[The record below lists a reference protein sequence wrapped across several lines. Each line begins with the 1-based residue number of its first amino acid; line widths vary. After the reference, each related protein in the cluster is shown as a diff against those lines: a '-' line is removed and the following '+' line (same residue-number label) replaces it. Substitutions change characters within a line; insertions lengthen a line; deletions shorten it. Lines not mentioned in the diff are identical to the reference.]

1 MSEQVDFDAAFGETE
16 VSTDDV
22 IEVAESQEEVP
33 AGDESTDVVAEAE
46 DGVPLTD
53 GEPAETEVAAE
64 AAPAVETPVAETPAP
79 VVEQP
84 QQMPQIDPKYLAQ
97 AIAEEQ
103 ERRQRE
109 AQATQQEQK
118 QEKEVS
124 YEDFLTEEQKAS
136 IKLMDTEWSEVAGP
150 VHALIN
156 AHVQAALAKQEKQV
170 LAQVQQRLAPI
181 EQVTAQS
188 QEALYWSTIQAS
200 HPDFREAAAAIPEW
214 IEKQPKLVQPALRT
228 AYERGTAEQVI
239 ELLDTYKQAI
249 GTTGAAPAQP
259 ASSAA
264 QVPPKAV
271 PQEALAATLAP
282 PTAQRSKMAPSR
294 DPNDAE
300 AAFVEAF
307 GS

>member
-1 MSEQVDFDAAFGETE
+1 MSEQEDFAAAFGADENTLVE
-16 VSTDDV
+16 AVEPQDEAPV
-22 IEVAESQEEVP
+22 EEVAAVEEAPV
-33 AGDESTDVVAEAE
+33 
-46 DGVPLTD
+46 DGVPLT
-53 GEPAETEVAAE
+53 EAVAEE
-64 AAPAVETPVAETPAP
+64 PVAEEAPGEVVDETPAP
-79 VVEQP
+79 VQEAP
-84 QQMPQIDPKYLAQ
+84 QVPQIDPKFLAQ

-109 AQATQQEQK
+109 AQAAQEQ
-118 QEKEVS
+118 QQPEKEVS
-124 YEDFLTEEQKAS
+124 YEDFLTEQDKAA

-156 AHVQAALAKQEKQV
+156 AHVKAALAAQEKQV

-214 IEKQPKLVQPALRT
+214 IEKQPKLVQPALRA
-228 AYERGTAEQVI
+228 AYDRGTAEQVI

-271 PQEALAATLAP
+271 PKAALDATLAP
-282 PTAQRSKMAPSR
+282 PTAQRSKMAASR
-294 DPNDAE
+294 DPNDAD
-300 AAFVEAF
+300 AAFLEAF

>member
-1 MSEQVDFDAAFGETE
+1 MSEQEDFAAAFGADENTPVE
-16 VSTDDV
+16 AV
-22 IEVAESQEEVP
+22 ESQDEAPVEEQAAVE
-33 AGDESTDVVAEAE
+33 ESPV
-46 DGVPLTD
+46 DGVPLT
-53 GEPAETEVAAE
+53 EAAAEETVVEEAPAEV
-64 AAPAVETPVAETPAP
+64 VDETSAP
-79 VVEQP
+79 VQEAP
-84 QQMPQIDPKYLAQ
+84 QVPQIDPKFLAQ

-109 AQATQQEQK
+109 AQAAQERQQP
-118 QEKEVS
+118 EKEVS
-124 YEDFLTEEQKAS
+124 YEDFLTEQDKAA

-156 AHVQAALAKQEKQV
+156 AHVKAALAAQEKQV

-214 IEKQPKLVQPALRT
+214 IERQPKLVQPALRA
-228 AYERGTAEQVI
+228 AYDRGTAEQVI

-271 PQEALAATLAP
+271 PKATLDATLAP
-282 PTAQRSKMAPSR
+282 PTAQRSKMAASR

-300 AAFVEAF
+300 AAFMEAF

>member
-1 MSEQVDFDAAFGETE
+1 MSEQEDFAAAFGADENTPVE
-16 VSTDDV
+16 AVEPQDEAPV
-22 IEVAESQEEVP
+22 EEVAAVEDAQV
-33 AGDESTDVVAEAE
+33 
-46 DGVPLTD
+46 DGVPLT
-53 GEPAETEVAAE
+53 EAVAEE
-64 AAPAVETPVAETPAP
+64 PVAEEAPVEVVDETPAP
-79 VVEQP
+79 VQEAP
-84 QQMPQIDPKYLAQ
+84 QVPQIDPKFLAQ

-109 AQATQQEQK
+109 AQAAQEQ
-118 QEKEVS
+118 QQPEKEVS
-124 YEDFLTEEQKAS
+124 YEDFLTEQDKAA

-156 AHVQAALAKQEKQV
+156 AHVKAALAAQEKQV

-214 IEKQPKLVQPALRT
+214 IEKQPKLVQPALRA
-228 AYERGTAEQVI
+228 AYDRGTAEQVI

-271 PQEALAATLAP
+271 PKAALDATLAP
-282 PTAQRSKMAPSR
+282 PTAQRSKMAASR
-294 DPNDAE
+294 DPNDAD
-300 AAFVEAF
+300 AAFMEAF

>member
-1 MSEQVDFDAAFGETE
+1 MSEQEDFAAAFGADENTLTE
-16 VSTDDV
+16 AVEPQDEAPV
-22 IEVAESQEEVP
+22 EEVAAVEDAPV
-33 AGDESTDVVAEAE
+33 
-46 DGVPLTD
+46 DGVPLT
-53 GEPAETEVAAE
+53 EAVAEEPIAEEAPAEV
-64 AAPAVETPVAETPAP
+64 VDETPVPAQ
-79 VVEQP
+79 EAP
-84 QQMPQIDPKYLAQ
+84 QVPQIDPKFLAQ
-97 AIAEEQ
+97 AIAEDQ

-109 AQATQQEQK
+109 AQAAQEQ
-118 QEKEVS
+118 QQPEKEVS
-124 YEDFLTEEQKAS
+124 YEDFLTEQDKAA

-156 AHVQAALAKQEKQV
+156 AHVKAALAAQEKQV

-200 HPDFREAAAAIPEW
+200 HPDFREAAAAIPGW
-214 IEKQPKLVQPALRT
+214 IEKQPKLVQPALRA
-228 AYERGTAEQVI
+228 AYDRGTAEQVI

-271 PQEALAATLAP
+271 PKAALDATLAP
-282 PTAQRSKMAPSR
+282 PTAQRSKMAASR
-294 DPNDAE
+294 DPNDAD
-300 AAFVEAF
+300 AAFMEAF

>member
-1 MSEQVDFDAAFGETE
+1 MSEQEDFAAAFGADENTP
-16 VSTDDV
+16 
-22 IEVAESQEEVP
+22 IEAVEPQAEAPAEEV
-33 AGDESTDVVAEAE
+33 EAVE
-46 DGVPLTD
+46 DAPVDGVPLT
-53 GEPAETEVAAE
+53 EAAAEEPVAEEAPAEV
-64 AAPAVETPVAETPAP
+64 VDETPVQAQEAP
-79 VVEQP
+79 QV
-84 QQMPQIDPKYLAQ
+84 PQIDPKFLAQ

-109 AQATQQEQK
+109 AQAAQEQ
-118 QEKEVS
+118 QQPEKEVS
-124 YEDFLTEEQKAS
+124 YEDFLTEQDKAA

-156 AHVQAALAKQEKQV
+156 AHVKAALAAQEKQV

-214 IEKQPKLVQPALRT
+214 IERQPKLVQPALRA
-228 AYERGTAEQVI
+228 AYDRGTAEQVI

-271 PQEALAATLAP
+271 PKAALDATLAP
-282 PTAQRSKMAPSR
+282 PTAQRSKMAASR
-294 DPNDAE
+294 DPNDAD
-300 AAFVEAF
+300 AAFMEAF

>member
-1 MSEQVDFDAAFGETE
+1 MSEQEDFAAAFGADENTPVE
-16 VSTDDV
+16 AVEPQDEAPV
-22 IEVAESQEEVP
+22 EEVAAVEDAPV
-33 AGDESTDVVAEAE
+33 
-46 DGVPLTD
+46 DGVPLT
-53 GEPAETEVAAE
+53 EAVAEE
-64 AAPAVETPVAETPAP
+64 PVAEEAPAEVVDETPTPVQEAP
-79 VVEQP
+79 QV
-84 QQMPQIDPKYLAQ
+84 PQIDPKFLAQ

-109 AQATQQEQK
+109 AQVAQEQ
-118 QEKEVS
+118 QQPEKEVS
-124 YEDFLTEEQKAS
+124 YEDFLTEQDKAA

-156 AHVQAALAKQEKQV
+156 AHVKAALAAQEKQV

-214 IEKQPKLVQPALRT
+214 IEKQPKLVQPALRA
-228 AYERGTAEQVI
+228 AYDRGTAEQVI

-271 PQEALAATLAP
+271 PKAALDATLAP
-282 PTAQRSKMAPSR
+282 PTAQRSKMAASR
-294 DPNDAE
+294 DPNDAD
-300 AAFVEAF
+300 AAFMEAF

>member
-1 MSEQVDFDAAFGETE
+1 MSEQEDFAAAFGADENTPVE
-16 VSTDDV
+16 AV
-22 IEVAESQEEVP
+22 ESQDEAPVEEQAAV
-33 AGDESTDVVAEAE
+33 EEAPV
-46 DGVPLTD
+46 DGVPLT
-53 GEPAETEVAAE
+53 EAVAEE
-64 AAPAVETPVAETPAP
+64 PVADEAPVEVVDETPAP
-79 VVEQP
+79 VQETP
-84 QQMPQIDPKYLAQ
+84 QVPQIDPRFLAQ

-109 AQATQQEQK
+109 AQAAQEQ
-118 QEKEVS
+118 QQPEKEVS
-124 YEDFLTEEQKAS
+124 YEDFLTEQDKAA

-156 AHVQAALAKQEKQV
+156 AHVKAALAAQERQV

-200 HPDFREAAAAIPEW
+200 HPDFREAAAALPEW
-214 IEKQPKLVQPALRT
+214 IEKQPKLVQPALRA
-228 AYERGTAEQVI
+228 AYDRGTAEQVI

-271 PQEALAATLAP
+271 PKAALDATLAP
-282 PTAQRSKMAPSR
+282 PTAQRSKMAASR
-294 DPNDAE
+294 DPNDAD
-300 AAFVEAF
+300 AAFMEAF

>member
-1 MSEQVDFDAAFGETE
+1 MSEQEDFAAAFGADENTPVGAVE
-16 VSTDDV
+16 PQ
-22 IEVAESQEEVP
+22 AEAPVEEV
-33 AGDESTDVVAEAE
+33 EAVE
-46 DGVPLTD
+46 DAPVDGVPLT
-53 GEPAETEVAAE
+53 EAVAEE
-64 AAPAVETPVAETPAP
+64 PVADEAPVEAVVETPAP
-79 VVEQP
+79 VQETP
-84 QQMPQIDPKYLAQ
+84 QVPQIDPRFLAQ

-109 AQATQQEQK
+109 AQAAQEQ
-118 QEKEVS
+118 QQPEKEVS
-124 YEDFLTEEQKAS
+124 YEDFLTEQDKAA

-156 AHVQAALAKQEKQV
+156 AHVKAALAAQEKQV

-200 HPDFREAAAAIPEW
+200 HPDFREAAAALPEW
-214 IEKQPKLVQPALRT
+214 IEKQPKLVQPALRA
-228 AYERGTAEQVI
+228 AYDRGTAEQVI

-271 PQEALAATLAP
+271 PKATLDATLAP
-282 PTAQRSKMAPSR
+282 PTAQRSKMAASR
-294 DPNDAE
+294 DPNDAD
-300 AAFVEAF
+300 AAFMEAF

>member
-1 MSEQVDFDAAFGETE
+1 MSEQDDFAAAFGADENTP
-16 VSTDDV
+16 
-22 IEVAESQEEVP
+22 IEAVEPQAEAPVEEV
-33 AGDESTDVVAEAE
+33 EAVE
-46 DGVPLTD
+46 DAPVDGVPLT
-53 GEPAETEVAAE
+53 EAAAEEAVVEEAPAEV
-64 AAPAVETPVAETPAP
+64 VDETPAP
-79 VVEQP
+79 VQEAP
-84 QQMPQIDPKYLAQ
+84 QIPQIDPKFLAQ

-103 ERRQRE
+103 ERRQRD
-109 AQATQQEQK
+109 AQAAQEQ
-118 QEKEVS
+118 QQPEKEVS
-124 YEDFLTEEQKAS
+124 YEDFLTEQAKAA
-136 IKLMDTEWSEVAGP
+136 IKLMDTEWSEVAVP

-156 AHVQAALAKQEKQV
+156 AHVKAALAAQEKQV

-214 IEKQPKLVQPALRT
+214 IERQPKLVQPALRA
-228 AYERGTAEQVI
+228 AYDRGTAEQVI

-271 PQEALAATLAP
+271 PKAALDATLAP
-282 PTAQRSKMAPSR
+282 PTAQRSKMAASR

-300 AAFVEAF
+300 AAFMEAF

>member
-16 VSTDDV
+16 ASTDQPV
-22 IEVAESQEEVP
+22 ESVVPQEEAP
-33 AGDESTDVVAEAE
+33 AGDESTDVVAEVE

-64 AAPAVETPVAETPAP
+64 AAPTVETPVAETPAP

-109 AQATQQEQK
+109 AQATQQEP
-118 QEKEVS
+118 EKEVS
-124 YEDFLTEEQKAS
+124 YEDFLTEDQKAS

-156 AHVQAALAKQEKQV
+156 AHVKAALAAQEKQV

-214 IEKQPKLVQPALRT
+214 IEKQPKLVQPALRA
-228 AYERGTAEQVI
+228 AYDRGTAEQVI

-294 DPNDAE
+294 DPNDAD
-300 AAFVEAF
+300 AAFMEAF

>member
-1 MSEQVDFDAAFGETE
+1 MSEQEDFAAAFGADENTPVE
-16 VSTDDV
+16 AV
-22 IEVAESQEEVP
+22 ESQDEAPVEEQAAV
-33 AGDESTDVVAEAE
+33 EEAPV
-46 DGVPLTD
+46 DGVPLT
-53 GEPAETEVAAE
+53 EAVAEE
-64 AAPAVETPVAETPAP
+64 PVADEAPVEVVDETPAP
-79 VVEQP
+79 VQETP
-84 QQMPQIDPKYLAQ
+84 QVPQIDPRFLAQ

-109 AQATQQEQK
+109 AQAAQEQ
-118 QEKEVS
+118 QQPEKEVS
-124 YEDFLTEEQKAS
+124 YEDFLTEQDKAA

-156 AHVQAALAKQEKQV
+156 AHVKAALAAQEKQV

-200 HPDFREAAAAIPEW
+200 HPDFREAAAALPEW
-214 IEKQPKLVQPALRT
+214 IEKQPKLVQPALRA
-228 AYERGTAEQVI
+228 AYDRGTAEQVI

-271 PQEALAATLAP
+271 PKAALDATLAP
-282 PTAQRSKMAPSR
+282 PTAQRSKMAASR
-294 DPNDAE
+294 DPNDAD
-300 AAFVEAF
+300 AAFMEAF

>member
-16 VSTDDV
+16 TTV
-22 IEVAESQEEVP
+22 
-33 AGDESTDVVAEAE
+33 DESIELEAAQETPVDEPATESAPE
-46 DGVPLTD
+46 DGVPLSD
-53 GEPAETEVAAE
+53 AEQPAAETAAAAE
-64 AAPAVETPVAETPAP
+64 QEAPVVETPAP
-79 VVEQP
+79 AAEQP
-84 QQMPQIDPKYLAQ
+84 QMPQIDPKYLAQ

-109 AQATQQEQK
+109 SQAAQQEQAP
-118 QEKEVS
+118 EKDVS
-124 YEDFLTEEQKAS
+124 YEDFLTEDQKAS

-214 IEKQPKLVQPALRT
+214 IEKQPKLVQPALRA
-228 AYERGTAEQVI
+228 AYDRGTAEQVI

>member
-1 MSEQVDFDAAFGETE
+1 MSEQDDFAAAFGADENTLTE
-16 VSTDDV
+16 AV
-22 IEVAESQEEVP
+22 EPQAEAPVEEVETVEDAP
-33 AGDESTDVVAEAE
+33 G
-46 DGVPLTD
+46 DGVPLT
-53 GEPAETEVAAE
+53 EAAAEEAVVEEAPAEV
-64 AAPAVETPVAETPAP
+64 VDETPAP
-79 VVEQP
+79 VQEAP
-84 QQMPQIDPKYLAQ
+84 QVPQIDPKFLAQ

-109 AQATQQEQK
+109 AQVAQEQ
-118 QEKEVS
+118 QQPEKEVS
-124 YEDFLTEEQKAS
+124 YEDFLTEQDKAA

-156 AHVQAALAKQEKQV
+156 AHVKAALAAQEKQV

-214 IEKQPKLVQPALRT
+214 IEKQPKLVQPALRA
-228 AYERGTAEQVI
+228 AYDRGTAEQVI

-271 PQEALAATLAP
+271 PKAALDATLAP
-282 PTAQRSKMAPSR
+282 PTAQRSKMAASR
-294 DPNDAE
+294 DPNDAD
-300 AAFVEAF
+300 AAFMEAF

>member
-1 MSEQVDFDAAFGETE
+1 MSEQEDFAAAFGADENTPVE
-16 VSTDDV
+16 AV
-22 IEVAESQEEVP
+22 ESQDEAPVEEQSAVEETP
-33 AGDESTDVVAEAE
+33 V
-46 DGVPLTD
+46 DGVPLTEAVAE
-53 GEPAETEVAAE
+53 EPVADEAPVEVVAE
-64 AAPAVETPVAETPAP
+64 APAP
-79 VVEQP
+79 VQEAP
-84 QQMPQIDPKYLAQ
+84 QVPQIDPKFLAQ

-109 AQATQQEQK
+109 AQAAQEQ
-118 QEKEVS
+118 QQPEKEVS
-124 YEDFLTEEQKAS
+124 YEDFLTEQDKTA

-156 AHVQAALAKQEKQV
+156 AHVKAALAAQEKQV

-200 HPDFREAAAAIPEW
+200 HPDFREAAAALPEW
-214 IEKQPKLVQPALRT
+214 IEKQPKLVQPALRA
-228 AYERGTAEQVI
+228 AYDRGTAEQVI

-271 PQEALAATLAP
+271 PKAALDATLAP
-282 PTAQRSKMAPSR
+282 PTAQRSKMAASR

-300 AAFVEAF
+300 AAFMEAF
-307 GS
+307 GG

>member
-1 MSEQVDFDAAFGETE
+1 MSEQEDFAAAFG
-16 VSTDDV
+16 
-22 IEVAESQEEVP
+22 A
-33 AGDESTDVVAEAE
+33 DESTPIEAVEPQAEAPVE
-46 DGVPLTD
+46 EQAAVEEAPVDGVPLT
-53 GEPAETEVAAE
+53 EAVAEE
-64 AAPAVETPVAETPAP
+64 PVAGEAPVEVVDETPAP
-79 VVEQP
+79 VQETP
-84 QQMPQIDPKYLAQ
+84 QAPQIDPRFLAQ

-109 AQATQQEQK
+109 AQAAQEQ
-118 QEKEVS
+118 QQPEKEVS
-124 YEDFLTEEQKAS
+124 YEDFLTEQDKAA

-156 AHVQAALAKQEKQV
+156 AHVKAALAAQEKQV

-200 HPDFREAAAAIPEW
+200 HPDFREAAAALPEW
-214 IEKQPKLVQPALRT
+214 IEKQPKLVQPALRA
-228 AYERGTAEQVI
+228 AYDRGTAEQVI

-271 PQEALAATLAP
+271 PKAALDATLAP
-282 PTAQRSKMAPSR
+282 PTAQRSKMAASR
-294 DPNDAE
+294 DPNDAD
-300 AAFVEAF
+300 AAFMEAF

>member
-1 MSEQVDFDAAFGETE
+1 MSEQEDFAAAFGADENTPVE
-16 VSTDDV
+16 AVEPQDEAPV
-22 IEVAESQEEVP
+22 EEVAAVEDAPV
-33 AGDESTDVVAEAE
+33 
-46 DGVPLTD
+46 DGVPLT
-53 GEPAETEVAAE
+53 EAVAEEPVAEEAPAEV
-64 AAPAVETPVAETPAP
+64 VDETPAP
-79 VVEQP
+79 VQEAP
-84 QQMPQIDPKYLAQ
+84 QVPQIDPKFLAQ

-109 AQATQQEQK
+109 AQAAQEQ
-118 QEKEVS
+118 QQPEKDVS
-124 YEDFLTEEQKAS
+124 YEDFLTEQDKAA

-156 AHVQAALAKQEKQV
+156 AHVKAALAAQEKQV

-200 HPDFREAAAAIPEW
+200 HPDFREAAAAIPGW
-214 IEKQPKLVQPALRT
+214 IEKQPKLVQPALRA
-228 AYERGTAEQVI
+228 AYDRGTAEQVI

-271 PQEALAATLAP
+271 PKAALDATLAP
-282 PTAQRSKMAPSR
+282 PTAQRSKMAASR
-294 DPNDAE
+294 DPNDAD
-300 AAFVEAF
+300 AAFMEAF

>member
-1 MSEQVDFDAAFGETE
+1 MSEQEDFAAAFGADENTLVE
-16 VSTDDV
+16 AVEPQDEAPAE
-22 IEVAESQEEVP
+22 EVAAVEDAPV
-33 AGDESTDVVAEAE
+33 
-46 DGVPLTD
+46 DGVPLT
-53 GEPAETEVAAE
+53 EAVAEEPVAEEAPAEV
-64 AAPAVETPVAETPAP
+64 VDETPAP
-79 VVEQP
+79 VQEAP
-84 QQMPQIDPKYLAQ
+84 QVPQIDPKFLAQ

-109 AQATQQEQK
+109 AQAAQEQ
-118 QEKEVS
+118 QQPEKDVS
-124 YEDFLTEEQKAS
+124 YEDFLTEQDKAA

-156 AHVQAALAKQEKQV
+156 AHVKAALAAQEKQV

-214 IEKQPKLVQPALRT
+214 IERQPKLVQPALRA
-228 AYERGTAEQVI
+228 AYDRGTAEQVI

-271 PQEALAATLAP
+271 PKAALDATLAP
-282 PTAQRSKMAPSR
+282 PTAQRSKMAASR
-294 DPNDAE
+294 DPNDAD
-300 AAFVEAF
+300 AAFMEAF

>member
-1 MSEQVDFDAAFGETE
+1 MSEQEDFEAAFGAADVAAVEPVEPQVETPVE
-16 VSTDDV
+16 VV
-22 IEVAESQEEVP
+22 VEETPVEP
-33 AGDESTDVVAEAE
+33 V

-53 GEPAETEVAAE
+53 TEQQTTEVVAE
-64 AAPAVETPVAETPAP
+64 VEPETPAVETPTPAA
-79 VVEQP
+79 EQP
-84 QQMPQIDPKYLAQ
+84 QQVPQIDPKYLAQ

-109 AQATQQEQK
+109 AQAVQQEP
-118 QEKEVS
+118 EKEVS
-124 YEDFLTEEQKAS
+124 YEDFLTEQDKAA

-150 VHALIN
+150 MHALIN
-156 AHVQAALAKQEKQV
+156 AHVKAALAAQEKQV

-200 HPDFREAAAAIPEW
+200 HPDFKEAAAAIPEW
-214 IEKQPKLVQPALRT
+214 IEKQPKLVQPALRA
-228 AYERGTAEQVI
+228 AYDRGTAAQVI

-271 PQEALAATLAP
+271 PKAALDATLAP
-282 PTAQRSKMAPSR
+282 PTAQRSKMAASR
-294 DPNDAE
+294 DPNDAD
-300 AAFVEAF
+300 AAFLEAF

>member
-1 MSEQVDFDAAFGETE
+1 MSEQEDFAAAFGADENALIE
-16 VSTDDV
+16 AVEPQAEAPV
-22 IEVAESQEEVP
+22 EEVAAVEDAPV
-33 AGDESTDVVAEAE
+33 
-46 DGVPLTD
+46 DGVPLT
-53 GEPAETEVAAE
+53 EAVAEEPVAEEAPAEV
-64 AAPAVETPVAETPAP
+64 VDETPAP
-79 VVEQP
+79 VQEAP
-84 QQMPQIDPKYLAQ
+84 QVPQIDPKFLAQ

-109 AQATQQEQK
+109 AQAAQEQ
-118 QEKEVS
+118 QPEKDVS
-124 YEDFLTEEQKAS
+124 YEDFLTEQDKAA
-136 IKLMDTEWSEVAGP
+136 IKLMDAEWSEVAGP

-156 AHVQAALAKQEKQV
+156 AHVKAALAAQEKQV

-200 HPDFREAAAAIPEW
+200 HPDFREAAAAIPGW
-214 IEKQPKLVQPALRT
+214 IERQPKLVQPALRA
-228 AYERGTAEQVI
+228 AYDRGTAEQVI

-271 PQEALAATLAP
+271 PKAALDATLAP
-282 PTAQRSKMAPSR
+282 PTAQRSKMAASR
-294 DPNDAE
+294 DPNDAD
-300 AAFVEAF
+300 AAFMEAF

>member
-1 MSEQVDFDAAFGETE
+1 MSEQEDFAAAFGADENTPVE
-16 VSTDDV
+16 AVEPQDEAPV
-22 IEVAESQEEVP
+22 EEVAAVEDAPV
-33 AGDESTDVVAEAE
+33 
-46 DGVPLTD
+46 DGVPLT
-53 GEPAETEVAAE
+53 EAVAEEPVAEEAPAEV
-64 AAPAVETPVAETPAP
+64 VDETPAP
-79 VVEQP
+79 VQEAP
-84 QQMPQIDPKYLAQ
+84 QVPQIDPKFLAQ

-109 AQATQQEQK
+109 AQAAQEQ
-118 QEKEVS
+118 QQPEKEVS
-124 YEDFLTEEQKAS
+124 YEDFLTEQDKAA

-156 AHVQAALAKQEKQV
+156 AHVKAALAAQEKQV

-214 IEKQPKLVQPALRT
+214 IEKQPKLVQPALRA
-228 AYERGTAEQVI
+228 AYDRGTAEQVI

-271 PQEALAATLAP
+271 PKAALDATLAP
-282 PTAQRSKMAPSR
+282 PTAQRSKMAASR
-294 DPNDAE
+294 DPNDAD
-300 AAFVEAF
+300 AAFMEAF

>member
-1 MSEQVDFDAAFGETE
+1 MSEQEDFEAAFGAADVAAVEPVEQQVETPVE
-16 VSTDDV
+16 AVV
-22 IEVAESQEEVP
+22 EETTVEP
-33 AGDESTDVVAEAE
+33 V

-53 GEPAETEVAAE
+53 TEQPAADVVAEVEPE
-64 AAPAVETPVAETPAP
+64 APAVETPIPAA
-79 VVEQP
+79 EQP
-84 QQMPQIDPKYLAQ
+84 QQVPQIDPKYLAQ

-109 AQATQQEQK
+109 AQATQQEP
-118 QEKEVS
+118 EKEVS
-124 YEDFLTEEQKAS
+124 YQDFLTEQDKAA

-156 AHVQAALAKQEKQV
+156 AHVKAALAAQEKQV

-200 HPDFREAAAAIPEW
+200 HPDFKEAAAAIPEW
-214 IEKQPKLVQPALRT
+214 IEKQPKLVQPALRA
-228 AYERGTAEQVI
+228 AYDRGTAAQVI

-271 PQEALAATLAP
+271 PKAALDATLAP
-282 PTAQRSKMAPSR
+282 PTAQRSKMAASR
-294 DPNDAE
+294 DPNDAD
-300 AAFVEAF
+300 AAFMEAF

>member
-1 MSEQVDFDAAFGETE
+1 MSEQEDFAAAFGADENTPVE
-16 VSTDDV
+16 AVEPQDEAPV
-22 IEVAESQEEVP
+22 EEVAAVEDAPV
-33 AGDESTDVVAEAE
+33 
-46 DGVPLTD
+46 DGVPLT
-53 GEPAETEVAAE
+53 EAVAEE
-64 AAPAVETPVAETPAP
+64 PVAEEAPVEVVDETPAP
-79 VVEQP
+79 AQEAP
-84 QQMPQIDPKYLAQ
+84 QVPQIDPKFLAQ

-109 AQATQQEQK
+109 AQAAQEQ
-118 QEKEVS
+118 QQPEKDVS
-124 YEDFLTEEQKAS
+124 YEDFLTEQDKAA

-156 AHVQAALAKQEKQV
+156 AHVKAALAAQEKQV

-214 IEKQPKLVQPALRT
+214 IEKQPKLVQPALRA
-228 AYERGTAEQVI
+228 AYDRGTAEQVI

-271 PQEALAATLAP
+271 PKAALDATLAP
-282 PTAQRSKMAPSR
+282 PTAQRSKMAASR
-294 DPNDAE
+294 DPNDAD
-300 AAFVEAF
+300 AAFMEAF

>member
-1 MSEQVDFDAAFGETE
+1 MSEQDDFAAAFGADENTP
-16 VSTDDV
+16 
-22 IEVAESQEEVP
+22 IEAVEPQAEAPVEEV
-33 AGDESTDVVAEAE
+33 EAVE
-46 DGVPLTD
+46 DAPVDGVPLT
-53 GEPAETEVAAE
+53 EAAAEEPVVEEAPAEV
-64 AAPAVETPVAETPAP
+64 VDETPAP
-79 VVEQP
+79 VQEAP
-84 QQMPQIDPKYLAQ
+84 QVPQIDPKYLAQ

-109 AQATQQEQK
+109 AQATQEQ
-118 QEKEVS
+118 QQPEKEVS
-124 YEDFLTEEQKAS
+124 YEDFLTEQDKAA

-156 AHVQAALAKQEKQV
+156 AHVKAALAAQEKQV

-214 IEKQPKLVQPALRT
+214 IEKQPKLVQPALRA
-228 AYERGTAEQVI
+228 AYDRGTAEQVI

-271 PQEALAATLAP
+271 PKAALDATLAP
-282 PTAQRSKMAPSR
+282 PTAQRSKMAASR

-300 AAFVEAF
+300 AAFMEAF

>member
-1 MSEQVDFDAAFGETE
+1 MSEQEDFAAAFGADENTPVE
-16 VSTDDV
+16 AVEPQDEAPV
-22 IEVAESQEEVP
+22 EEVAAVEDAPV
-33 AGDESTDVVAEAE
+33 
-46 DGVPLTD
+46 DGVPLT
-53 GEPAETEVAAE
+53 EAVAEEPVAEEAPAEV
-64 AAPAVETPVAETPAP
+64 VDETPAP
-79 VVEQP
+79 VQEAP
-84 QQMPQIDPKYLAQ
+84 QVPQIDPKFLAQ

-109 AQATQQEQK
+109 AQAAQEQ
-118 QEKEVS
+118 QQPEKEVS
-124 YEDFLTEEQKAS
+124 YEDFLTEQDKAA

-156 AHVQAALAKQEKQV
+156 AHVKAALAAQEKQV

-214 IEKQPKLVQPALRT
+214 IEKQPKLVQPALRA
-228 AYERGTAEQVI
+228 AYDRGTAEQVV
-239 ELLDTYKQAI
+239 ELIATYKQAI

-271 PQEALAATLAP
+271 PKAALDATLAP
-282 PTAQRSKMAPSR
+282 PTAQRSKMAASR
-294 DPNDAE
+294 DPNDAD
-300 AAFVEAF
+300 AAFMEAF

>member
-16 VSTDDV
+16 TTV
-22 IEVAESQEEVP
+22 
-33 AGDESTDVVAEAE
+33 DESIELEAAQETPVDEPATESAPE
-46 DGVPLTD
+46 DGVPLSD
-53 GEPAETEVAAE
+53 AEQPAAETAAAAE
-64 AAPAVETPVAETPAP
+64 QEAPVVETPAP
-79 VVEQP
+79 AAEQP
-84 QQMPQIDPKYLAQ
+84 QMPQIDPKYLAQ

-109 AQATQQEQK
+109 SQAAQQEQAP
-118 QEKEVS
+118 EKDVS
-124 YEDFLTEEQKAS
+124 YEDFLTEDQKAS

-214 IEKQPKLVQPALRT
+214 IEKQPKLVQPALRA
-228 AYERGTAEQVI
+228 AYDRGTAEQVI

-271 PQEALAATLAP
+271 PKAALDATLAP
-282 PTAQRSKMAPSR
+282 PTAQRSKMAASR
-294 DPNDAE
+294 DPNDAD
-300 AAFVEAF
+300 AAFMEAF

>member
-1 MSEQVDFDAAFGETE
+1 MSEQEDFAAAFGADENTPVE
-16 VSTDDV
+16 AVEPQDEAPV
-22 IEVAESQEEVP
+22 EEVAAVEDAPV
-33 AGDESTDVVAEAE
+33 
-46 DGVPLTD
+46 DGVPLT
-53 GEPAETEVAAE
+53 EAVAEE
-64 AAPAVETPVAETPAP
+64 PVADEAPVEAVDETPAP
-79 VVEQP
+79 VQEAP
-84 QQMPQIDPKYLAQ
+84 QVPQIDPKFLAQ

-109 AQATQQEQK
+109 AQVAQEQ
-118 QEKEVS
+118 QQPEKEVS
-124 YEDFLTEEQKAS
+124 YEDFLTEQDKAA

-156 AHVQAALAKQEKQV
+156 AHVKAALAAQEKQV

-214 IEKQPKLVQPALRT
+214 IEKQPKLVQPALRA
-228 AYERGTAEQVI
+228 AYDRGTAEQVI

-271 PQEALAATLAP
+271 PKAALDATLAP
-282 PTAQRSKMAPSR
+282 PTAQRSKMAASR
-294 DPNDAE
+294 DPNDAD
-300 AAFVEAF
+300 AAFMEAF

>member
-1 MSEQVDFDAAFGETE
+1 MSEQDDFAAAFGADENTLTE
-16 VSTDDV
+16 AVEPQAEAPV
-22 IEVAESQEEVP
+22 EEVAAVEDAPV
-33 AGDESTDVVAEAE
+33 
-46 DGVPLTD
+46 DGVPLT
-53 GEPAETEVAAE
+53 EAAAEETVVEEAPAEV
-64 AAPAVETPVAETPAP
+64 VDETPVPVQEAP
-79 VVEQP
+79 QV
-84 QQMPQIDPKYLAQ
+84 PQIDPKFLAQ

-109 AQATQQEQK
+109 AQAAQEQ
-118 QEKEVS
+118 QQPEKEVS
-124 YEDFLTEEQKAS
+124 YEDFLTEQDKAA

-156 AHVQAALAKQEKQV
+156 AHVKAALAAQEKQV

-200 HPDFREAAAAIPEW
+200 HPDYKEAAAAIPEW
-214 IEKQPKLVQPALRT
+214 IEKQPKLVQPALRA
-228 AYERGTAEQVI
+228 AYDRGTAAQVI

-271 PQEALAATLAP
+271 PKAALDATLAP
-282 PTAQRSKMAPSR
+282 PTAQRSKMATSR

-300 AAFVEAF
+300 AAFMEAF

>member
-1 MSEQVDFDAAFGETE
+1 MSEQEDFAAAFGADENTP
-16 VSTDDV
+16 
-22 IEVAESQEEVP
+22 IEAVEPQAEAPVEEV
-33 AGDESTDVVAEAE
+33 EAVE
-46 DGVPLTD
+46 DAPVDGVPLT
-53 GEPAETEVAAE
+53 EAAAEEPVAEEAPAEV
-64 AAPAVETPVAETPAP
+64 VDETPVPAQ
-79 VVEQP
+79 EAP
-84 QQMPQIDPKYLAQ
+84 QVPQIDPKFLAQ

-109 AQATQQEQK
+109 AQAAQEQ
-118 QEKEVS
+118 QQPEKEVS
-124 YEDFLTEEQKAS
+124 YEDFLTEQDKAA

-156 AHVQAALAKQEKQV
+156 AHVKAALAAQEKQV

-214 IEKQPKLVQPALRT
+214 IEKQPKLVQPALRA
-228 AYERGTAEQVI
+228 AYDRGTAEQVI

-271 PQEALAATLAP
+271 PKAALDATLAP
-282 PTAQRSKMAPSR
+282 PTAQRSKMAASR

-300 AAFVEAF
+300 AAFMEAF

>member
-1 MSEQVDFDAAFGETE
+1 MSEQDDFAAAFGADENTP
-16 VSTDDV
+16 
-22 IEVAESQEEVP
+22 IEAVEPQAEAPVEEV
-33 AGDESTDVVAEAE
+33 EAVE
-46 DGVPLTD
+46 DAPVDGVPLT
-53 GEPAETEVAAE
+53 EAAAEEPVVEEAPAEV
-64 AAPAVETPVAETPAP
+64 VDETPAP
-79 VVEQP
+79 VQEAP
-84 QQMPQIDPKYLAQ
+84 QVPQIDPKYLAQ

-109 AQATQQEQK
+109 AQAAQEQ
-118 QEKEVS
+118 QQPEKEVS
-124 YEDFLTEEQKAS
+124 YEDFLTEQDKAA

-156 AHVQAALAKQEKQV
+156 AHVKAALAAQEKQV

-200 HPDFREAAAAIPEW
+200 HPDFREAATAIPEW
-214 IEKQPKLVQPALRT
+214 IEKQPKLVQPALRA
-228 AYERGTAEQVI
+228 AYDRGTAEQVI

-271 PQEALAATLAP
+271 PKAALDATLAP
-282 PTAQRSKMAPSR
+282 PTAQRSKMAASR

-300 AAFVEAF
+300 AAFMEAF

>member
-1 MSEQVDFDAAFGETE
+1 MSEQEDFAAAFGADENTPVE
-16 VSTDDV
+16 AVEPQDEAPV
-22 IEVAESQEEVP
+22 EEVAAVEDAPV
-33 AGDESTDVVAEAE
+33 
-46 DGVPLTD
+46 DGVPLT
-53 GEPAETEVAAE
+53 EAVAEE
-64 AAPAVETPVAETPAP
+64 PVAEEAP
-79 VVEQP
+79 VEVVDETPIPVQEAP
-84 QQMPQIDPKYLAQ
+84 QVPQIDPKFLAQ

-109 AQATQQEQK
+109 AQAAQEQ
-118 QEKEVS
+118 QQPEKEVS
-124 YEDFLTEEQKAS
+124 YEDFLTEQDKAA

-156 AHVQAALAKQEKQV
+156 AHVKAALAAQEKQV

-214 IEKQPKLVQPALRT
+214 IEKQPKLVQPALRA
-228 AYERGTAEQVI
+228 AYDRGTAEQVI

-271 PQEALAATLAP
+271 PKAALDATLAP
-282 PTAQRSKMAPSR
+282 PTAQRSKMAASR
-294 DPNDAE
+294 DPNDAD
-300 AAFVEAF
+300 AAFMEAF

>member
-1 MSEQVDFDAAFGETE
+1 MSEQADFDAAFGETE
-16 VSTDDV
+16 TTVDESVELEAAQDETPVD
-22 IEVAESQEEVP
+22 EPAAESAP
-33 AGDESTDVVAEAE
+33 E
-46 DGVPLTD
+46 DGVPLSD
-53 GEPAETEVAAE
+53 AEQPAAETVAE
-64 AAPAVETPVAETPAP
+64 AEPEAPVVETPAP
-79 VVEQP
+79 VAEQP
-84 QQMPQIDPKYLAQ
+84 QMPQIDPKYLAQ

-109 AQATQQEQK
+109 SQAAQQEQAP
-118 QEKEVS
+118 EKEVS
-124 YEDFLTEEQKAS
+124 FEDFLTEDQKAS

-170 LAQVQQRLAPI
+170 LAQMQQRLAPI

-188 QEALYWSTIQAS
+188 QEALYWSTIQAA

-214 IEKQPKLVQPALRT
+214 IEKQPKLVQPALRA
-228 AYERGTAEQVI
+228 AYDRGTAEQVV
-239 ELLDTYKQAI
+239 ELIDTYKQAI

-264 QVPPKAV
+264 QVTPKAV
-271 PQEALAATLAP
+271 PQDALAATLAP
-282 PTAQRSKMAPSR
+282 PTAQRSTMAPSR

-300 AAFVEAF
+300 AAFMEAF

>member
-1 MSEQVDFDAAFGETE
+1 MSEQEDFAAAFGADENTPVE
-16 VSTDDV
+16 AVEPQDEAPV
-22 IEVAESQEEVP
+22 EEVA
-33 AGDESTDVVAEAE
+33 VVEDAPV

-53 GEPAETEVAAE
+53 TEQSAAE
-64 AAPAVETPVAETPAP
+64 VVAEVEPEAP
-79 VVEQP
+79 VVETPITVAEQP
-84 QQMPQIDPKYLAQ
+84 QQVPQIDPKYLAQ

-109 AQATQQEQK
+109 AQATQQEP
-118 QEKEVS
+118 EKEVS
-124 YEDFLTEEQKAS
+124 YQDFLTEQDKAA

-156 AHVQAALAKQEKQV
+156 AHVKAALVAQEKQV

-214 IEKQPKLVQPALRT
+214 IEKQPKLVQPALRA
-228 AYERGTAEQVI
+228 AYDRGTAEQVI

-271 PQEALAATLAP
+271 PKAALDATLAP
-282 PTAQRSKMAPSR
+282 PTAQRSKMAASR
-294 DPNDAE
+294 DPNDAD
-300 AAFVEAF
+300 AAFMEAF

>member
-1 MSEQVDFDAAFGETE
+1 MSEQEDFAAAFGADENTPVE
-16 VSTDDV
+16 AVEPQNEAPV
-22 IEVAESQEEVP
+22 EEVAAVEDAPV
-33 AGDESTDVVAEAE
+33 
-46 DGVPLTD
+46 DGVPLT
-53 GEPAETEVAAE
+53 EAVAEE
-64 AAPAVETPVAETPAP
+64 PVADEAPVEVVDETPAP
-79 VVEQP
+79 AQEAP
-84 QQMPQIDPKYLAQ
+84 QVPQIDPKFLAQ

-109 AQATQQEQK
+109 AQAAQEQ
-118 QEKEVS
+118 QPEKEVS
-124 YEDFLTEEQKAS
+124 YEDFLTEQDKAA

-156 AHVQAALAKQEKQV
+156 AHVKAALAAQEKQV

-214 IEKQPKLVQPALRT
+214 IEKQPKLVQPALRA
-228 AYERGTAEQVI
+228 AYDRGTAEQVI

-264 QVPPKAV
+264 QVTPKAV
-271 PQEALAATLAP
+271 PQDALAATLAP
-282 PTAQRSKMAPSR
+282 PTAQRSTMAPSR

-300 AAFVEAF
+300 AAFMEAF

>member
-1 MSEQVDFDAAFGETE
+1 MSEQEDFAAAFGADENTPVE
-16 VSTDDV
+16 AVEPQDEAPV
-22 IEVAESQEEVP
+22 EEVAAVEDAPV
-33 AGDESTDVVAEAE
+33 
-46 DGVPLTD
+46 DGVPLT
-53 GEPAETEVAAE
+53 EAVAEEPVAEEAPAEV
-64 AAPAVETPVAETPAP
+64 VDETPAP
-79 VVEQP
+79 VQEAP
-84 QQMPQIDPKYLAQ
+84 QVPQIDPKFLAQ

-109 AQATQQEQK
+109 AQVAQEQ
-118 QEKEVS
+118 QQPEKEVS
-124 YEDFLTEEQKAS
+124 YEDFLTEQDKAA

-156 AHVQAALAKQEKQV
+156 AHVKAALAAQEKQV

-214 IEKQPKLVQPALRT
+214 IEKQPKLVQPALRA
-228 AYERGTAEQVI
+228 AYDRGTAEQVI

-271 PQEALAATLAP
+271 PKAALDATLAP
-282 PTAQRSKMAPSR
+282 PTAQRSKMAASR
-294 DPNDAE
+294 DPNDAD
-300 AAFVEAF
+300 AAFMEAF

>member
-1 MSEQVDFDAAFGETE
+1 MSEQDDFAAAFGADENTPIEAVEPQTE
-16 VSTDDV
+16 APV
-22 IEVAESQEEVP
+22 EEVETVEDAP
-33 AGDESTDVVAEAE
+33 V
-46 DGVPLTD
+46 DGVPLT
-53 GEPAETEVAAE
+53 EAAAE
-64 AAPAVETPVAETPAP
+64 EPVAEEAPVEVVDETPAP
-79 VVEQP
+79 VQEAP
-84 QQMPQIDPKYLAQ
+84 QVPQIDPKYLAQ

-109 AQATQQEQK
+109 AQAAQEQ
-118 QEKEVS
+118 QQPEKEVS
-124 YEDFLTEEQKAS
+124 YEDFLTEQDKAA

-156 AHVQAALAKQEKQV
+156 AHVKAALAAQEKQV

-200 HPDFREAAAAIPEW
+200 HPDFKEAAAAIPEW
-214 IEKQPKLVQPALRT
+214 IENQPKLVQPALRA
-228 AYERGTAEQVI
+228 AYDRGTAAQVI
-239 ELLDTYKQAI
+239 ELLDAYKQAI

-271 PQEALAATLAP
+271 PKAALDATLAP
-282 PTAQRSKMAPSR
+282 PTAQRSKMAASR

-300 AAFVEAF
+300 AAFMEAF

>member
-1 MSEQVDFDAAFGETE
+1 MSEQEDFAAAFG
-16 VSTDDV
+16 
-22 IEVAESQEEVP
+22 A
-33 AGDESTDVVAEAE
+33 DESTPIEAVEPQAEAPVE
-46 DGVPLTD
+46 EDEAVEDAPVDGVPLT
-53 GEPAETEVAAE
+53 EAAAEETAVEEAPAE
-64 AAPAVETPVAETPAP
+64 AVDETPAP
-79 VVEQP
+79 VQEAP
-84 QQMPQIDPKYLAQ
+84 QAPQIDPKFLAQ

-109 AQATQQEQK
+109 AQAAQEQ
-118 QEKEVS
+118 QQPEKEVS
-124 YEDFLTEEQKAS
+124 YEDFLTEQDKAA

-156 AHVQAALAKQEKQV
+156 AHVKAALAAQEKQV

-200 HPDFREAAAAIPEW
+200 HPDFRESAAALPEW
-214 IEKQPKLVQPALRT
+214 IEKQPKLVQPALRA
-228 AYERGTAEQVI
+228 AYDRGTAEQVI

-271 PQEALAATLAP
+271 PKAALDATLAP
-282 PTAQRSKMAPSR
+282 PTAQRSKMAASR
-294 DPNDAE
+294 DPNDAD
-300 AAFVEAF
+300 AAFMEAF

>member
-1 MSEQVDFDAAFGETE
+1 MSEQEDFAAAFGADENTPVE
-16 VSTDDV
+16 AVEPQDEAPVEDV
-22 IEVAESQEEVP
+22 AAVEDAPV
-33 AGDESTDVVAEAE
+33 
-46 DGVPLTD
+46 DGVPLT
-53 GEPAETEVAAE
+53 EAVAEEHVAEEAPVEV
-64 AAPAVETPVAETPAP
+64 VDETPAP
-79 VVEQP
+79 AQEAP
-84 QQMPQIDPKYLAQ
+84 QVPQIDPKFLAQ

-109 AQATQQEQK
+109 AQAAQEQ
-118 QEKEVS
+118 QQPEKEVN
-124 YEDFLTEEQKAS
+124 YEDFLTEQDKAA

-156 AHVQAALAKQEKQV
+156 AHVKAALAAQEKQV

-214 IEKQPKLVQPALRT
+214 IEKQPKLVQPALRA
-228 AYERGTAEQVI
+228 AYDRGTAEQVI

-271 PQEALAATLAP
+271 PKAALDATLAP
-282 PTAQRSKMAPSR
+282 PTAQRSKMAASR
-294 DPNDAE
+294 DPNDAD
-300 AAFVEAF
+300 AAFMEAF

>member
-1 MSEQVDFDAAFGETE
+1 MSEQEDFEAAFGAADVAVVEPVEPQVETPVE
-16 VSTDDV
+16 AVV
-22 IEVAESQEEVP
+22 EETAVEP
-33 AGDESTDVVAEAE
+33 V

-53 GEPAETEVAAE
+53 TEQPAAE
-64 AAPAVETPVAETPAP
+64 VVAEVEPEAP
-79 VVEQP
+79 VVETPIPVAEQP
-84 QQMPQIDPKYLAQ
+84 QQVPQLDPKYLAQ

-109 AQATQQEQK
+109 AQATQQEP
-118 QEKEVS
+118 EKEVS
-124 YEDFLTEEQKAS
+124 YEDFLTEQDKSA

-156 AHVQAALAKQEKQV
+156 AHVKAALAAQEKQV

-200 HPDFREAAAAIPEW
+200 HPDFKEAAAAIPEW
-214 IEKQPKLVQPALRT
+214 IEKQPKLVQPALRA
-228 AYERGTAEQVI
+228 AYDRGTAAQVI

-294 DPNDAE
+294 DPNDAD
-300 AAFVEAF
+300 AAFMEAF
-307 GS
+307 GR